1 MEKYKDTFLFPVTS
15 HIIVMKQIMGETQE
29 QVPKY
34 QLKATVQNSVY
45 FFKICWLTV
54 LRKMWSLK

>member
-1 MEKYKDTFLFPVTS
+1 MEKFKDTFLFPVTS

-45 FFKICWLTV
+45 FFFF
-54 LRKMWSLK
+54 